1 MLEEL
6 MKDLAQY
13 FVSNAQRTGVKYGDI
28 RLIEITRES
37 LTVRN
42 GRIEAITRTTDIGFG
57 VRVLHHGCWGFAA
70 SHSVNRAEIE
80 WITRLAMEIA
90 SASATAV
97 KKGVEL
103 DSSKPASGVYVTP
116 TVKDPFDW
124 SLEDKISHLFAWDKS
139 MRGVAGLT
147 NATSSMDFFRE
158 HQFFASTEGNIIE
171 QTIVESGAGIEAVAI
186 KDGEMQRRCYPNS
199 FRGQF
204 HTGGWELIEPYKIGE
219 NAERIAEEAVMLLS
233 VPELPHKTTSI
244 IIEGAQLGLQVHESI
259 GHPIEL
265 DRVLGSEAAYAGMS
279 FVTLDKIKTLKYGSD
294 IMNVTADATLPGG
307 LGSFGFDDDGVPAQR
322 VDIIK
327 NGLFLNYLTNREY
340 AGVVGQYSNGT
351 NRADGWNRAPIIR
364 MTNINLEP
372 GEWELENLIADTDDG
387 FWFETNKSWS
397 IDDRRVNF
405 QFGCELAREIKG
417 GKLGQVYKNPNY
429 TGITT
434 EFWGGMDAVCNRNHW
449 IIWGTPNCGKGQ
461 PSQTAHVAHGTAP
474 ARFRNVEVGVRG

>member
-1 MLEEL
+1 MREL
-6 MKDLAQY
+6 AEF
-13 FVSNAQRTGVKYGDI
+13 FVHNVKRSGIKYGDI
-28 RLIEITRES
+28 RLIDLKRES
-37 LTVRN
+37 ITVKN
-42 GRIEAITRTTDIGFG
+42 GRIENIVRASDIGFG
-57 VRVLHHGCWGFAA
+57 VRVLHQGCWGFAA
-70 SHSVNRAEIE
+70 SNIVTRAEIE
-80 WITRLAMEIA
+80 RIARLAMEIA
-90 SASATAV
+90 AASATAKRKDV
-97 KKGVEL
+97 TL
-103 DSSKPASGVYVTP
+103 DDSPAESGAYATKV
-116 TVKDPFDW
+116 VKDPFEW
-124 SLEDKISHLFAWDKS
+124 ALEEKVAILFDWDKS
-139 MRGVAGLT
+139 MRGVAGIS
-147 NATSSMDFFRE
+147 NAVSTMDSFKE
-158 HQFFASTEGNIIE
+158 QQFFGSTEGAFID
-171 QTIVESGAGIEAVAI
+171 QTITETGAGIEAVAI

-219 NAERIAEEAVMLLS
+219 NAERVASEAVMLLS
-233 VPELPHKTTSI
+233 APELPHAKTTI

-279 FVTLDKIKTLKYGSD
+279 FVTLDKLNTLKYGSD
-294 IMNVTADATLPGG
+294 IMHVTADATLPGG
-307 LGSFGFDDDGVPAQR
+307 LGSFGFDDDGVRAQR
-322 VDIIK
+322 VDIVK
-327 NGLFLNYLTNREY
+327 DGMFRNYLTNREY
-340 AGVVGQYSNGT
+340 SPVVKMRSNGT

-372 GEWELENLIADTDDG
+372 GEWELDALIADTDEG
-387 FWFETNKSWS
+387 FWLETNKSWS

-449 IIWGTPNCGKGQ
+449 TIWGTPNCGKGQ
-461 PSQTAHVAHGTAP
+461 PGQTAHVAHGTAP